1 MRSINI
7 VRQARGGV
15 RTLILV
21 TVVAALVILSGCATP
36 VGVKQLDPK
45 QVQRNLTKS
54 ILSSEHVSAPTA
66 QILNR
71 AGLAEKFSSQPADV
85 LAQLHKGLPTANR
98 RDELFALAEL
108 SYAHASEGGS
118 KIYFLT
124 SAIYAYAFLFPL
136 DAATA
141 PDRFDPRVRV
151 ATDLYNRAIAEA
163 LSTAEPRRVLVEE
176 RTYPLPFGEITVNI
190 SPDELNWGYFRMKE
204 FVQAAE
210 LDVRGMRN
218 RYRWP
223 GIGAPLA
230 AALQPREGLT
240 ASAYARI
247 PPGIKVPVTAL
258 LRLDDVEE
266 GLKTGKLKG
275 KLELYTTEKATSVT
289 INGRTVPIEY
299 ELTSAL
305 AYTLEGSQAYKF
317 ELKGL
322 LSGDFKLVKEEA
334 RIKDGV
340 FLMAPYRKGLIPV
353 VFVHGTASSPARWAQ
368 MFNELQNDRALW
380 GRYQFWF
387 FTYNTGNPIAYS
399 AGLLADGLKR
409 VVAELDPEGKD
420 PALKKMIVMG
430 HSQGGL
436 LTKFTVIDTGN
447 KFWDN
452 AFKVPIEELNVSPE
466 SRELLRRTLFYKPL
480 PFVKTVVFVSTPHG
494 GSFVSTGIVADLARK
509 LISLPFRILDPF
521 AEVFKQNPEA
531 VALRSMK
538 DIPRSTDNMDPKSLF
553 IKTLSPIPIAPGVDA
568 HSIIAV
574 KNPEAPKEKW
584 NDGVVEYKSAH
595 IDGVVSELIV
605 NSGHSTQDEPAT
617 IEEVRRILIE
627 HLKDK

>member
-1 MRSINI
+1 MNKVSK
-7 VRQARGGV
+7 ASGGV
-15 RTLILV
+15 RTLMLV
-21 TVVAALVILSGCATP
+21 TVVAAAVILAGCATP

-45 QVQRNLTKS
+45 QVQLNLTRS
-54 ILSSEHVSAPTA
+54 VLSSDHVSAPTA

-71 AGLAEKFSSQPADV
+71 AGLAEKFKAQPADV
-85 LAQLHKGLPTANR
+85 LAQLHKGFPTASR
-98 RDELFALAEL
+98 QDELFALSEL
-108 SYAHASEGGS
+108 SYLYASEDGP

-124 SAIYAYAFLFPL
+124 SAIYAYAFLFPR

-163 LSTAEPRRVLVEE
+163 LSTADPRRVIVEE
-176 RTYPLPFGEITVNI
+176 RTYPLPFGEITINI
-190 SPDELNWGYFRMKE
+190 NPDELNWGNFRLKD

-230 AALQPREGLT
+230 AAVEPREGVNVT
-240 ASAYARI
+240 AYARI
-247 PPGIKVPVTAL
+247 PPAIKVPVTAV

-266 GLKTGKLKG
+266 GLKTGKLRG
-275 KLELYTTEKATSVT
+275 KLELYTTEEATSVT

-305 AYTLEGSQAYKF
+305 AYTLEGAQGYKL

-322 LSGDFKLVKEEA
+322 LSGDLQLFKDEA
-334 RIKDGV
+334 RFKDGV

-399 AGLLADGLKR
+399 AGLLSDGLKR

-420 PALKKMIVMG
+420 PALRNMVVVG

-447 KFWDN
+447 AFWDN
-452 AFKVPIEELNVSPE
+452 AFTVPIDELDVSSE
-466 SRELLRRTLFYKPL
+466 TRELLRRTLFYKPL
-480 PFVKTVVFVSTPHG
+480 PFVKTVIFVATPHG
-494 GSFVSTGIVADLARK
+494 GSFVSTGIVSDLARK
-509 LISLPFRILDPF
+509 LITLPFRILDPF

-531 VALRSMK
+531 VAMRSMK

-553 IKTLSPIPIAPGVDA
+553 IKTLSPIPIAPAVDA

-574 KNPEAPKEKW
+574 KNLDAPKEKW

-595 IDGVVSELIV
+595 IDGAASELIV
-605 NSGHSTQDEPAT
+605 NSGHSTQDEAAT